1 MLNLQRISIFVTV
14 VDSGSFTAAAD
25 LLGQTR
31 AVISFN
37 IKQLEADLGVSLLT
51 RTTRS
56 VMLTEAGQRFYRH
69 GQKLLQDAELAEEDV
84 RSGHQG
90 LNGTLRITTT
100 PEYGIHKIIP
110 ALAIFSQL
118 HPQLSIQHSA
128 SSHHA
133 NLVAER
139 FDVAIRLGQ
148 IADSGYRAAL
158 IENFDIIPVLSPD
171 YFRKSQ
177 LSEPVVLDDLRSLA
191 WIAHSRLDA
200 PLIWRVKT
208 PHHTTE
214 VLDVHQQA
222 VMSADSSSALRGFA
236 LHGAG
241 VALLPEWLVKDD
253 LAKGALKHLLPA
265 YRFPQQGI
273 YAVYPG
279 TRHVPAKVR
288 AFIDF
293 LKSRSA
299 KKIPV

>member
-51 RTTRS
+51 RTTRR
-56 VMLTEAGQRFYRH
+56 VMLTEAGQRFYSH

-110 ALAIFSQL
+110 ALAAFSRL
-118 HPQLSIQHSA
+118 HPQLRIQHSA

-158 IENFDIIPVLSPD
+158 IENFDIIPVVSPD
-171 YFRKSQ
+171 YLRNGQFD
-177 LSEPVVLDDLRSLA
+177 EPIVLDDLQSMA

-200 PLIWRVKT
+200 PLIWRVET
-208 PHHTTE
+208 PHNTTE
-214 VLDVHQQA
+214 VLDVHDQA

-241 VALLPEWLVKDD
+241 VALLPEWLVKEEI
-253 LAKGALKHLLPA
+253 AKGVLKHLLPA

-293 LKSRSA
+293 LKSRSTCEMPA
-299 KKIPV
+299 

>member
-51 RTTRS
+51 RTTRRL
-56 VMLTEAGQRFYRH
+56 MLTEAGQRFYSH
-69 GQKLLQDAELAEEDV
+69 GQKLLQNAELAEEDV

-100 PEYGIHKIIP
+100 PEYGIYKIIP
-110 ALAIFSQL
+110 ALAVFSQL
-118 HPQLSIQHSA
+118 HPQLKIQHSA

-158 IENFDIIPVLSPD
+158 IESFDIFPVASPD
-171 YFRKSQ
+171 YLRSNRFD
-177 LSEPVVLDDLRSLA
+177 EPAVLADLRSMA

-200 PLIWRVKT
+200 PLIWRVDT
-208 PHHTTE
+208 PHNTTE
-214 VLDVHQQA
+214 ILDVHEQA
-222 VMSADSSSALRGFA
+222 TMSADSSSALRGFA

-253 LAKGALKHLLPA
+253 IVNGSLD
-265 YRFPQQGI
+265 Q
-273 YAVYPG
+273 
-279 TRHVPAKVR
+279 
-288 AFIDF
+288 
-293 LKSRSA
+293 
-299 KKIPV
+299 

>member
-51 RTTRS
+51 RTTRRL
-56 VMLTEAGQRFYRH
+56 MLTEAGQRFYSH
-69 GQKLLQDAELAEEDV
+69 GQKLLQDAEQAEEDV

-100 PEYGIHKIIP
+100 PEYGTYKIIP
-110 ALAIFSQL
+110 ALAAFSQL
-118 HPQLSIQHSA
+118 HPQLRIQHSA

-158 IENFDIIPVLSPD
+158 IENFDIIPVASPD
-171 YFRKSQ
+171 YLRNGQFA
-177 LSEPVVLDDLRSLA
+177 EPTALHDLRSMA

-200 PLIWRVKT
+200 PLIWRVHT
-208 PHHTTE
+208 SHNTTE
-214 VLDVHQQA
+214 VFDVHEQTI
-222 VMSADSSSALRGFA
+222 MSADSSSALRRFA

-241 VALLPEWLVKDD
+241 VALLPEWLVKEDI
-253 LAKGALKHLLPA
+253 AAGSLKHLLPS

-279 TRHVPAKVR
+279 TRYVPAKVR

-293 LKSRSA
+293 LKNRSA
-299 KKIPV
+299 